1 MRQANAGSLQH
12 RMAGEGRAV
21 AVQGHGRWASVQ
33 GTPLAGHITVPQPCL
48 TLPLLLFPTRDLP
61 TKDLGVPNRTRL
73 QLRDG
78 QALVLLQKAALQQL
92 GVHAWG
98 KGHTHASSV
107 SSVSSVSEGMLA
119 SGAGVAEKPHSSSS
133 GYTPG
138 GGAKSKH
145 ALVQWVKGCWREEL
159 GLRSSRA
166 PAARVHACGQRGQGC
181 ILQASGCE
189 FSVHACKMRSASL
202 LYRTAPQTNV
212 QVLCKAQR
220 WAGWQLCGPH
230 GLPKLQA
237 VHAAQSHPPVMAAT
251 QPK

>member
-1 MRQANAGSLQH
+1 MGLSSRHPAGSPH
-12 RMAGEGRAV
+12 DSAAAVHAV
-21 AVQGHGRWASVQ
+21 AVA
-33 GTPLAGHITVPQPCL
+33 AVPDKS
-48 TLPLLLFPTRDLP
+48 TGDN
-61 TKDLGVPNRTRL
+61 GVPSRTRL

-98 KGHTHASSV
+98 RSKEQTHA
-107 SSVSSVSEGMLA
+107 LD
-119 SGAGVAEKPHSSSS
+119 
-133 GYTPG
+133 
-138 GGAKSKH
+138 
-145 ALVQWVKGCWREEL
+145 QWVKGCWRQEL

-166 PAARVHACGQRGQGC
+166 PAAWVHACGQRGQGC

-189 FSVHACKMRSASL
+189 FSVHACIMRSASL

-230 GLPKLQA
+230 GLPKLQGGA
-237 VHAAQSHPPVMAAT
+237 YRPQSHPPWLPYGPHNDQYR
-251 QPK
+251 QPAHPAPHRP